1 MKHVAGNILAYTG
14 TITLS
19 QYIGSKKTIVARL
32 HNKGGKPL
40 FDFLADCFTG
50 DFTSAKAA
58 LPKKI
63 MTYTKTKA
71 EDDTEVFVYSST
83 HYLLSAA
90 KKVSSTENGS
100 AVCFSFSIPYDDIRG
115 LDQSNSFKNAY
126 IGLYTANVSTTDC
139 KNYLAEFSLESLMEN
154 ATLALNYSVVVDWV
168 LNITNVSTQQDSGA
182 I

>member
-1 MKHVAGNILAYTG
+1 MKHVAGNTLAYTG

-63 MTYTKTKA
+63 MTYTKTKD
-71 EDDTEVFVYSST
+71 EYGTEVFKYSST

-100 AVCFSFSIPYDDIRG
+100 AVCYSFSIPYDDIRG

-126 IGLYTANVSTTDC
+126 IGLYTHSETDC